1 MQKLTPRLFAIPL
14 LLCAFM
20 WAQDK
25 TTQQKDRSQ
34 KQKQSQNQAKDQTAK
49 DQAAKDQS
57 QNTTQPAAV
66 LPDEQRHLQEAGTV
80 LKEILNV
87 PDYIPQPLL
96 NKAECV
102 LVFPSV
108 KKFAIAIGGSSG
120 HGALSCRTGEKFN
133 GPWSPPSLY
142 SLKAGS
148 IGLQLGGASTDFI
161 LLIMN
166 PRGVDSV
173 LRSKVKLGSDAVAA
187 AGPRGRAASASS
199 DPSMHA
205 EILTYSRSRGLFA
218 GISLEGA
225 TLRQDN
231 NANEKIYG
239 RKVTASEIVR
249 QHAVTVTP
257 PGDLIVSTLNKLSP
271 SSLAEPQ

>member
-1 MQKLTPRLFAIPL
+1 MHKFCCWL
-14 LLCAFM
+14 LLLASAFSPVLL
-20 WAQDK
+20 AQPS
-25 TTQQKDRSQ
+25 QQKEKGS
-34 KQKQSQNQAKDQTAK
+34 SS
-49 DQAAKDQS
+49 AA
-57 QNTTQPAAV
+57 T
-66 LPDEQRHLQEAGTV
+66 LPPEQQRLQEAGTV
-80 LKEILNV
+80 LRDVLNT
-87 PDYIPQPLL
+87 PDYIPQSIL

-108 KKFAIAIGGSSG
+108 KKFAVGIGGSSG

-148 IGLQLGGASTDFI
+148 IGFQVGGASSDFI

-173 LRSKVKLGSDAVAA
+173 LRSKVKLGSDATAT
-187 AGPRGRAASASS
+187 AGPKGHAAVASS

-218 GISLEGA
+218 GVSLEGA
-225 TLRQDN
+225 TVHQDSS
-231 NANEKIYG
+231 ANEKIYG
-239 RKVTASEIVR
+239 HKVTASDIVQKR
-249 QHAVTVTP
+249 AVTVTP
-257 PGDLIVSTLNKLSP
+257 AGDLMVSTLNKLSP
-271 SSLAEPQ
+271 SSLAQPSSQ

>member
-1 MQKLTPRLFAIPL
+1 MQKLTRRLLAIPL
-14 LLCAFM
+14 LLCACM

-25 TTQQKDRSQ
+25 TSQQKDKSQ

-57 QNTTQPAAV
+57 QNATQPASV
-66 LPDEQRHLQEAGTV
+66 LPEEQRHLQEAGTV

-87 PDYIPQPLL
+87 PDYIPQALL

-148 IGLQLGGASTDFI
+148 IGLQFGGASTDFI

-187 AGPRGRAASASS
+187 AGPKGHAASASS
-199 DPSMHA
+199 DASMHA

-218 GISLEGA
+218 GVSLEGA
-225 TLRQDN
+225 TLHQDN

-239 RKVTASEIVR
+239 RKVTASQIVR
-249 QHAVTVTP
+249 ERAVTVTP
-257 PGDLIVSTLNKLSP
+257 PGDLLVSTLNKLSP
-271 SSLAEPQ
+271 SGLAERQ

>member
-1 MQKLTPRLFAIPL
+1 MQRLCCWLLLFASAFSSVL
-14 LLCAFM
+14 LS
-20 WAQDK
+20 QPS
-25 TTQQKDRSQ
+25 QQKDKTS
-34 KQKQSQNQAKDQTAK
+34 S
-49 DQAAKDQS
+49 
-57 QNTTQPAAV
+57 PAAAT
-66 LPDEQRHLQEAGTV
+66 LPPEQLRLQEAGTV
-80 LKEILNV
+80 LRDVLNT
-87 PDYIPQPLL
+87 PDYIPQSIL

-108 KKFAIAIGGSSG
+108 KKFAVGIGGSSG

-148 IGLQLGGASTDFI
+148 IGLQVGGASSDFI

-187 AGPRGRAASASS
+187 AGPKGHGTAASS

-218 GISLEGA
+218 GVSLEGA
-225 TLRQDN
+225 TLHQDN
-231 NANEKIYG
+231 SGNEKIYG
-239 RKVTASEIVR
+239 RKVTASDIVQKR
-249 QHAVTVTP
+249 AVSVTSA
-257 PGDLIVSTLNKLSP
+257 GDLIVSTLNKLSP
-271 SSLAEPQ
+271 SNLAERSSQ

>member
-1 MQKLTPRLFAIPL
+1 MRKLCCCLPL
-14 LLCAFM
+14 LLIASASCHLVL
-20 WAQDK
+20 AQQAQKPKKDK
-25 TTQQKDRSQ
+25 TQGSTTSAVVPPEQQR
-34 KQKQSQNQAKDQTAK
+34 
-49 DQAAKDQS
+49 
-57 QNTTQPAAV
+57 
-66 LPDEQRHLQEAGTV
+66 LQEAGTV
-80 LKEILNV
+80 LREILNM
-87 PDYIPQPLL
+87 PDYIPQPVL

-108 KKFAIAIGGSSG
+108 KKFAVGIGGSSG

-173 LRSKVKLGSDAVAA
+173 LRSKVKLGSDATAT
-187 AGPRGRAASASS
+187 AGPRGHGASASS

-218 GISLEGA
+218 GVSLEGA
-225 TLRQDN
+225 TLHQDN
-231 NANEKIYG
+231 SANQKIYG
-239 RKVTASEIVR
+239 RKVTASEIVQKR
-249 QHAVTVTP
+249 AVGVTSA
-257 PGDLIVSTLNKLSP
+257 GDLMVSTLNKLSP
-271 SSLAEPQ
+271 SSLAEPTPQ

>member
-1 MQKLTPRLFAIPL
+1 MQKLCFWLLVISVALCPFAL
-14 LLCAFM
+14 
-20 WAQDK
+20 AQQNKDK
-25 TTQQKDRSQ
+25 KAQEKN
-34 KQKQSQNQAKDQTAK
+34 KPQTAATPQPTATP
-49 DQAAKDQS
+49 QA
-57 QNTTQPAAV
+57 TPM
-66 LPDEQRHLQEAGTV
+66 LPDEQRRLQEAGTV
-80 LKEILNV
+80 LREILNM

-96 NKAECV
+96 NKAECI

-108 KKFAIAIGGSSG
+108 KKFAIGIGGSSG

-133 GPWSPPSLY
+133 GAWSPPSLY
-142 SLKAGS
+142 TLKSGS
-148 IGLQLGGASTDFI
+148 IGLQVGGASTDFV

-205 EILTYSRSRGLFA
+205 EIFTYSRSRGLFA
-218 GISLEGA
+218 GVSLEGA

-231 NANEKIYG
+231 DANQKIYG
-239 RKVTASEIVR
+239 RKVSASEIVR
-249 QHAVTVTP
+249 QQAVTVTAA
-257 PGDLIVSTLNKLSP
+257 GDLMVSTLNKLSP
-271 SSLAEPQ
+271 SSMAEPARVQ

>member
-1 MQKLTPRLFAIPL
+1 MRKLCCCL
-14 LLCAFM
+14 LLIASASGHLVL
-20 WAQDK
+20 AQQAQKPKNDK
-25 TTQQKDRSQ
+25 TQGS
-34 KQKQSQNQAKDQTAK
+34 TA
-49 DQAAKDQS
+49 
-57 QNTTQPAAV
+57 AAV
-66 LPDEQRHLQEAGTV
+66 VPPEQQRLQEAGTV
-80 LKEILNV
+80 LREILNM
-87 PDYIPQPLL
+87 PDYIPQPVL
-96 NKAECV
+96 NRAECV

-108 KKFAIAIGGSSG
+108 KKFAVGIGGSSG

>member
-1 MQKLTPRLFAIPL
+1 MQKFCFWMFVISVALCSFALAQQNKDKKAQENNKPQTTATP
-14 LLCAFM
+14 
-20 WAQDK
+20 
-25 TTQQKDRSQ
+25 
-34 KQKQSQNQAKDQTAK
+34 
-49 DQAAKDQS
+49 
-57 QNTTQPAAV
+57 QPTPQPTPM

-80 LKEILNV
+80 LKEILNM

-96 NKAECV
+96 NKAECI

-108 KKFAIAIGGSSG
+108 KKFAIGIGGSSG

-142 SLKAGS
+142 TLKSGS
-148 IGLQLGGASTDFI
+148 IGLQVGGASTDFV

-173 LRSKVKLGSDAVAA
+173 LRSKVKLGSDAVAT

-205 EILTYSRSRGLFA
+205 EIFTYARSRGLFA
-218 GISLEGA
+218 GVSLEGA

-231 NANEKIYG
+231 DGNQKVYG
-239 RKVTASEIVR
+239 RKVSTSEIVR
-249 QHAVTVTP
+249 QQAVTVTAA
-257 PGDLIVSTLNKLSP
+257 GDLMVSTLNKLSP
-271 SSLAEPQ
+271 SNLANPASVR

>member
-1 MQKLTPRLFAIPL
+1 MQKLTPRLFTIPL

-25 TTQQKDRSQ
+25 TAQQKDKSQ

-49 DQAAKDQS
+49 DQS
-57 QNTTQPAAV
+57 QNATQPAII

-148 IGLQLGGASTDFI
+148 IGLQVGGASTDFI

-231 NANEKIYG
+231 KANEKIYG

-249 QHAVTVTP
+249 EHAVTVTP
-257 PGDLIVSTLNKLSP
+257 PGDLMVSTLNKLSP
-271 SSLAEPQ
+271 SGLAEPQ